1 MANLKLE
8 HIDKIYP
15 NGVQAV
21 FDFNLEI
28 EDKEFIVFVGPS
40 GCGKSTTLRMIAGL
54 EEISEGNLYID
65 GELMNE
71 VSPKNRNIAMV
82 FQNYALYPHM
92 TVSENITVS
101 LKLKKVPKEKIES
114 KLKEIAELLSIED
127 LLTRYPRELSGGQQQ
142 RVALA
147 RAIIRSPKAYLMD
160 EPLSNLDAKLRQKM
174 RFEIMKLYEKLK
186 ITTIYVTH
194 DQVEAMTMATKVV
207 LLNKG
212 EIIQSGPPQELFDAP
227 NNTFVA
233 NFIGNGM
240 NFFEGE
246 IKDGELIFFDFKIPF
261 KSKENLKVQVGIRP
275 EHINLDSGT
284 KYEVKY
290 CENLGAESILHF
302 EEGKDNFTVRTFL
315 KDDINNGDRF
325 DISFDREKIH
335 IFKEDGTRYEE
346 E

>member
-1 MANLKLE
+1 MSIELKNIRKCYE
-8 HIDKIYP
+8 KDVAVID
-15 NGVQAV
+15 
-21 FDFNLEI
+21 DFNLSI
-28 EDKEFIVFVGPS
+28 EDGDFVVFLGPS
-40 GCGKSTTLRMIAGL
+40 GCGKSTLLRIIAGL
-54 EEISEGNLYID
+54 IDID
-65 GELMNE
+65 GGSIFMDGENITNSL
-71 VSPKNRNIAMV
+71 PKDRNMAFV

-127 LLTRYPRELSGGQQQ
+127 LLNRYPRELSGGQQQ

-194 DQVEAMTMATKVV
+194 DQVEAMTMATRVV

-275 EHINLDSGT
+275 EHINLDSGN

>member
-1 MANLKLE
+1 MSIELKNIRKCYE
-8 HIDKIYP
+8 KDVAVID
-15 NGVQAV
+15 
-21 FDFNLEI
+21 DFNLSI
-28 EDKEFIVFVGPS
+28 EDGDFVVFLGPS
-40 GCGKSTTLRMIAGL
+40 GCGKSTLLRIIAGL
-54 EEISEGNLYID
+54 IDID
-65 GELMNE
+65 GGSIFMDGENITNSL
-71 VSPKNRNIAMV
+71 PKDRNMAFV

-114 KLKEIAELLSIED
+114 KLKKIAELLSIED
-127 LLTRYPRELSGGQQQ
+127 LLNRYPRELSGGQQQ

-194 DQVEAMTMATKVV
+194 DQVEAMTMATRVV

-212 EIIQSGPPQELFDAP
+212 EIIQSGTPTELFDAP

-275 EHINLDSGT
+275 EHINLDSGN

>member
-1 MANLKLE
+1 MSIELKNIRKCYE
-8 HIDKIYP
+8 KDVAVID
-15 NGVQAV
+15 
-21 FDFNLEI
+21 DFNLSI
-28 EDKEFIVFVGPS
+28 EDGDFVVFLGPS
-40 GCGKSTTLRMIAGL
+40 GCGKSTLLRIIAGL
-54 EEISEGNLYID
+54 IDIDSGSIFMD
-65 GELMNE
+65 GENITNSL
-71 VSPKNRNIAMV
+71 PKDRNMAFV

-194 DQVEAMTMATKVV
+194 DQVEAMTMATRVV

-246 IKDGELIFFDFKIPF
+246 IKDGKLIFFDFKIPF

>member
-1 MANLKLE
+1 MSIELKNIRKCYE
-8 HIDKIYP
+8 KDVAVID
-15 NGVQAV
+15 
-21 FDFNLEI
+21 DFNLSI
-28 EDKEFIVFVGPS
+28 EDGDFVVFLGPS
-40 GCGKSTTLRMIAGL
+40 GCGKSTLLRIIAGL
-54 EEISEGNLYID
+54 IDID
-65 GELMNE
+65 GGSIFMDGENITNSL
-71 VSPKNRNIAMV
+71 PKDRNMAFV

-114 KLKEIAELLSIED
+114 KLNEIAKLLSIED
-127 LLTRYPRELSGGQQQ
+127 LLNRYPRELSGGQQQ

-212 EIIQSGPPQELFDAP
+212 EIIQSGPPQELFDTP

-275 EHINLDSGT
+275 EHINLDSGN

>member
-1 MANLKLE
+1 MSIELKNIRKCYE
-8 HIDKIYP
+8 KDVAVID
-15 NGVQAV
+15 
-21 FDFNLEI
+21 DFNLSI
-28 EDKEFIVFVGPS
+28 EDGDFVVFLGPS
-40 GCGKSTTLRMIAGL
+40 GCGKSTLLRIIAGL
-54 EEISEGNLYID
+54 IDID
-65 GELMNE
+65 GGSIFMDGENITNSL
-71 VSPKNRNIAMV
+71 PKDRNMAFV

-101 LKLKKVPKEKIES
+101 LKLKKVPREEIES
-114 KLKEIAELLSIED
+114 KLNEIAKLLSIED
-127 LLTRYPRELSGGQQQ
+127 LLNRYPRELSGGQQQ

-194 DQVEAMTMATKVV
+194 DQVEAMTMATRVV

-275 EHINLDSGT
+275 EHINLDSGN

>member
-1 MANLKLE
+1 MSIELKNIRKCYE
-8 HIDKIYP
+8 KDVAVID
-15 NGVQAV
+15 
-21 FDFNLEI
+21 DFNLSI
-28 EDKEFIVFVGPS
+28 EDGDFVVFLGPS
-40 GCGKSTTLRMIAGL
+40 GCGKSTLLRIIAGL
-54 EEISEGNLYID
+54 IDID
-65 GELMNE
+65 GGSIFMDGENITNSL
-71 VSPKNRNIAMV
+71 PKDRNMAFV

-101 LKLKKVPKEKIES
+101 LKLKKVPREKIES

-127 LLTRYPRELSGGQQQ
+127 LLNRYPRELSGGQQQ

-194 DQVEAMTMATKVV
+194 DQVEAMTMATRVV

-275 EHINLDSGT
+275 EHINLDSGN

>member
-1 MANLKLE
+1 MSIELKNIRKCYE
-8 HIDKIYP
+8 KDVAVID
-15 NGVQAV
+15 
-21 FDFNLEI
+21 DFNLSI
-28 EDKEFIVFVGPS
+28 EDGDFVVFLGPS
-40 GCGKSTTLRMIAGL
+40 GCGKSTLLRIIAGL
-54 EEISEGNLYID
+54 IDID
-65 GELMNE
+65 GGSIFMDGENITNSL
-71 VSPKNRNIAMV
+71 PKDRNMAFV

-194 DQVEAMTMATKVV
+194 DQVEAMTMATRVV

-212 EIIQSGPPQELFDAP
+212 KIIQSGPPQELFDAP

-246 IKDGELIFFDFKIPF
+246 IRDGELHFFDFKIPF

-275 EHINLDSGT
+275 EHINLDSGN

>member
-1 MANLKLE
+1 MSIELKNIRKCYE
-8 HIDKIYP
+8 KDVAVID
-15 NGVQAV
+15 
-21 FDFNLEI
+21 DFNLSI
-28 EDKEFIVFVGPS
+28 EDGDFVVFLGPS
-40 GCGKSTTLRMIAGL
+40 GCGKSTLLRIIAGL
-54 EEISEGNLYID
+54 IDID
-65 GELMNE
+65 GGSIFMDGENITNSL
-71 VSPKNRNIAMV
+71 PKDRNMAFV

-127 LLTRYPRELSGGQQQ
+127 LLNRYPRELSGGQQQ

-212 EIIQSGPPQELFDAP
+212 EIVQSGPPQELFDAP

>member
-1 MANLKLE
+1 M
-8 HIDKIYP
+8 
-15 NGVQAV
+15 
-21 FDFNLEI
+21 
-28 EDKEFIVFVGPS
+28 
-40 GCGKSTTLRMIAGL
+40 
-54 EEISEGNLYID
+54 D
-65 GELMNE
+65 GENITNSL
-71 VSPKNRNIAMV
+71 PKDRNMAFV

-101 LKLKKVPKEKIES
+101 LKLKKVPREKIES

-194 DQVEAMTMATKVV
+194 DQVEAMTMATRVV

-233 NFIGNGM
+233 NFIGCLLYTSPSPR
-240 NFFEGE
+240 
-246 IKDGELIFFDFKIPF
+246 D
-261 KSKENLKVQVGIRP
+261 
-275 EHINLDSGT
+275 
-284 KYEVKY
+284 
-290 CENLGAESILHF
+290 
-302 EEGKDNFTVRTFL
+302 RT
-315 KDDINNGDRF
+315 R
-325 DISFDREKIH
+325 SRMPSSA
-335 IFKEDGTRYEE
+335 
-346 E
+346 

>member
-1 MANLKLE
+1 MSIELKNIRKCYE
-8 HIDKIYP
+8 KDVAVID
-15 NGVQAV
+15 
-21 FDFNLEI
+21 DFNLSI
-28 EDKEFIVFVGPS
+28 EDGDFVVFLGPS
-40 GCGKSTTLRMIAGL
+40 GCGKSTLLRIIAGL
-54 EEISEGNLYID
+54 IDIDSGSIFMD
-65 GELMNE
+65 GENITNSL
-71 VSPKNRNIAMV
+71 PKDRNMAFV

-212 EIIQSGPPQELFDAP
+212 EIVQSGPPQELFDAP

>member
-1 MANLKLE
+1 MSIELKNIRKCYE
-8 HIDKIYP
+8 KDVAVID
-15 NGVQAV
+15 
-21 FDFNLEI
+21 DFNLSI
-28 EDKEFIVFVGPS
+28 EDGDFVVFLGPS
-40 GCGKSTTLRMIAGL
+40 GCGKSTLLRIIAGL
-54 EEISEGNLYID
+54 IDID
-65 GELMNE
+65 GGSIFMDGENITNSL
-71 VSPKNRNIAMV
+71 PKDRNMAFV

-275 EHINLDSGT
+275 EHINLDSGN

-335 IFKEDGTRYEE
+335 IFKEDGIRYEE

>member
-1 MANLKLE
+1 MSIELKNIRKCYE
-8 HIDKIYP
+8 KDVAVID
-15 NGVQAV
+15 
-21 FDFNLEI
+21 DFNLSI
-28 EDKEFIVFVGPS
+28 EDGDFVVFLGPS
-40 GCGKSTTLRMIAGL
+40 GCGKSTLLRIIAGL
-54 EEISEGNLYID
+54 IDID
-65 GELMNE
+65 GGSIFMDGENITNSL
-71 VSPKNRNIAMV
+71 PKDRNMAFV

-101 LKLKKVPKEKIES
+101 LKLKKVPREKIES

-127 LLTRYPRELSGGQQQ
+127 LLNRYPRELSGGQQQ

-194 DQVEAMTMATKVV
+194 DQVEAMTMATRVV

-212 EIIQSGPPQELFDAP
+212 KIIQSGPPQELFDAP

-246 IKDGELIFFDFKIPF
+246 IKDGKLIFFDFKIPF

-275 EHINLDSGT
+275 EHINLDSGN

-335 IFKEDGTRYEE
+335 IFNEDGTRYEE

>member
-1 MANLKLE
+1 MSIELKNIRKCYE
-8 HIDKIYP
+8 KDVPVID
-15 NGVQAV
+15 
-21 FDFNLEI
+21 DFNLSI
-28 EDKEFIVFVGPS
+28 EDGDFVVFLGPS
-40 GCGKSTTLRMIAGL
+40 GCGKSTLLRIIAGL
-54 EEISEGNLYID
+54 IDID
-65 GELMNE
+65 GGSIFMDGENITNSL
-71 VSPKNRNIAMV
+71 PKDRNMAFV

-101 LKLKKVPKEKIES
+101 LKLKKVPREKIES

-212 EIIQSGPPQELFDAP
+212 EIIQSGPPQELFDAS

-275 EHINLDSGT
+275 EHINLDSGN

-335 IFKEDGTRYEE
+335 IFKEDGIRYEE

>member
-1 MANLKLE
+1 MSIELKNIRKCYE
-8 HIDKIYP
+8 KDVAVID
-15 NGVQAV
+15 
-21 FDFNLEI
+21 DFNLSI
-28 EDKEFIVFVGPS
+28 EDGDFVVFLGPS
-40 GCGKSTTLRMIAGL
+40 GCGKSTLLRIIAGL
-54 EEISEGNLYID
+54 IDIDSGSIFMD
-65 GELMNE
+65 GENITNSL
-71 VSPKNRNIAMV
+71 PKDRNMAFV

-194 DQVEAMTMATKVV
+194 DQVEAMTMATRVV

-246 IKDGELIFFDFKIPF
+246 IRDGELIFFDFKIPF

-275 EHINLDSGT
+275 EHINLDSGN

>member
-1 MANLKLE
+1 MSIELKNIRKCYE
-8 HIDKIYP
+8 KDVAVID
-15 NGVQAV
+15 
-21 FDFNLEI
+21 DFNLSI
-28 EDKEFIVFVGPS
+28 EDGDFVVFLGPS
-40 GCGKSTTLRMIAGL
+40 GCGKSTLLRIIAGL
-54 EEISEGNLYID
+54 IDID
-65 GELMNE
+65 GGSIFMDGENITNSL
-71 VSPKNRNIAMV
+71 PKDRNMAFV

-212 EIIQSGPPQELFDAP
+212 EIIQSGPPQELFDTP

-246 IKDGELIFFDFKIPF
+246 IRDGELIFFDFKIPF

-275 EHINLDSGT
+275 EHINLDSGN

>member
-1 MANLKLE
+1 MSIELKNIRKCYE
-8 HIDKIYP
+8 KDVPVID
-15 NGVQAV
+15 
-21 FDFNLEI
+21 DFNLSI
-28 EDKEFIVFVGPS
+28 EDGDFVVFLGPS
-40 GCGKSTTLRMIAGL
+40 GCGKSTLLRIIAGL
-54 EEISEGNLYID
+54 IDID
-65 GELMNE
+65 GGSIFMDGENITNSL
-71 VSPKNRNIAMV
+71 PKDRNMAFV

-212 EIIQSGPPQELFDAP
+212 EIVQSGPPQELFVAP

-275 EHINLDSGT
+275 EHINLDSGN

>member
-1 MANLKLE
+1 MSIELKNIRKCYE
-8 HIDKIYP
+8 KDVAVID
-15 NGVQAV
+15 
-21 FDFNLEI
+21 DFNLSI
-28 EDKEFIVFVGPS
+28 EDGDFVVFLGPS
-40 GCGKSTTLRMIAGL
+40 GCGKSTLLRIIAGL
-54 EEISEGNLYID
+54 IDID
-65 GELMNE
+65 GGSIFMDGENITNSL
-71 VSPKNRNIAMV
+71 PKDRNMAFV

-101 LKLKKVPKEKIES
+101 LKLKKVPREVIEE

-246 IKDGELIFFDFKIPF
+246 IKDGELQFFDFKIPF
-261 KSKENLKVQVGIRP
+261 KSKENLNVQVGIRP
-275 EHINLDSGT
+275 EHINLTSGT

>member
-1 MANLKLE
+1 MSIELKNIRKCYE
-8 HIDKIYP
+8 KDVAVID
-15 NGVQAV
+15 
-21 FDFNLEI
+21 DFNLSI
-28 EDKEFIVFVGPS
+28 EDGDFVVFLGPS
-40 GCGKSTTLRMIAGL
+40 GCGKSTLLRIIAGL
-54 EEISEGNLYID
+54 IDID
-65 GELMNE
+65 GGSIFMDGENITNSL
-71 VSPKNRNIAMV
+71 PKDRNMAFV

-114 KLKEIAELLSIED
+114 KLKEISELLSIED

-194 DQVEAMTMATKVV
+194 DQVEAMTMATRVV

-246 IKDGELIFFDFKIPF
+246 IRDGELIFFDFKIPF

-275 EHINLDSGT
+275 EHINLDSGN

>member
-1 MANLKLE
+1 MSIELKNIRKCYE
-8 HIDKIYP
+8 KDVAVID
-15 NGVQAV
+15 
-21 FDFNLEI
+21 DFNLSI
-28 EDKEFIVFVGPS
+28 EDGDFVVFLGPS
-40 GCGKSTTLRMIAGL
+40 GCGKSTLLRIIAGL
-54 EEISEGNLYID
+54 IDID
-65 GELMNE
+65 GGSIFMDGENITNSL
-71 VSPKNRNIAMV
+71 PKDRNMAFV

-101 LKLKKVPKEKIES
+101 LKLKKVPREKIES

-194 DQVEAMTMATKVV
+194 DQVEAMTMATRVV

-212 EIIQSGPPQELFDAP
+212 KIIQSGPPQELFDAP

-246 IKDGELIFFDFKIPF
+246 IRDGELHFFDFKIPF

-275 EHINLDSGT
+275 EHINLDSGN

>member
-1 MANLKLE
+1 MSIELKNIRKCYE
-8 HIDKIYP
+8 KDVPVID
-15 NGVQAV
+15 
-21 FDFNLEI
+21 DFNLSI
-28 EDKEFIVFVGPS
+28 EDGDFVVFLGPS
-40 GCGKSTTLRMIAGL
+40 GCGKSTLLRIIAGL
-54 EEISEGNLYID
+54 IDID
-65 GELMNE
+65 GGSIFMDGENITNSL
-71 VSPKNRNIAMV
+71 PKDRNMAFV

-127 LLTRYPRELSGGQQQ
+127 LLNRYPRELSGGQQQ

-194 DQVEAMTMATKVV
+194 DQVEAMTMATRVV

-212 EIIQSGPPQELFDAP
+212 EIVQSGPPQELFDAP

-275 EHINLDSGT
+275 EHINLDSGN

>member
-1 MANLKLE
+1 MSIELKNIRKCYE
-8 HIDKIYP
+8 KDVAVID
-15 NGVQAV
+15 
-21 FDFNLEI
+21 DFNLSI
-28 EDKEFIVFVGPS
+28 GDGDFVVFLGPS
-40 GCGKSTTLRMIAGL
+40 GCGKSTLLRIIAGL
-54 EEISEGNLYID
+54 IDID
-65 GELMNE
+65 GGSIFMDGENITNSL
-71 VSPKNRNIAMV
+71 PKDRNMAFV

-127 LLTRYPRELSGGQQQ
+127 LLNRYPRELSGGQQQ

-246 IKDGELIFFDFKIPF
+246 IRDGELIFFDFKIPF

-275 EHINLDSGT
+275 EHINLDSGN

>member
-1 MANLKLE
+1 MSIELKNIRKCYE
-8 HIDKIYP
+8 KDVAVID
-15 NGVQAV
+15 
-21 FDFNLEI
+21 DFNLFI
-28 EDKEFIVFVGPS
+28 EDGDFVVFLGPS
-40 GCGKSTTLRMIAGL
+40 GCGKSTLLRIIAGL
-54 EEISEGNLYID
+54 IDIDDGSIFMD
-65 GELMNE
+65 GENITNSL
-71 VSPKNRNIAMV
+71 PKDRNMAFV

-101 LKLKKVPKEKIES
+101 LKLKKVPREKIES

-127 LLTRYPRELSGGQQQ
+127 LLNRYPRELSGGQQQ

-275 EHINLDSGT
+275 EHINLDIGN

>member
-1 MANLKLE
+1 MSIELKNIRKCYE
-8 HIDKIYP
+8 KDVAVID
-15 NGVQAV
+15 N
-21 FDFNLEI
+21 FNLSI
-28 EDKEFIVFVGPS
+28 EDGDFVVFLGPS
-40 GCGKSTTLRMIAGL
+40 GCGKSTLLRIIAGL
-54 EEISEGNLYID
+54 IDID
-65 GELMNE
+65 GGSIFMDGENITNSL
-71 VSPKNRNIAMV
+71 PKDRNMAFV

-101 LKLKKVPKEKIES
+101 LKLKKVPREKIES

-127 LLTRYPRELSGGQQQ
+127 LLNRYPRELSGGQQQ

-194 DQVEAMTMATKVV
+194 DQVEAMTMATRVV

-212 EIIQSGPPQELFDAP
+212 KIIQSGPPQELFDAP

-246 IKDGELIFFDFKIPF
+246 IKDGKLIFFDFKIPF

-275 EHINLDSGT
+275 EHINLDSGN

>member
-1 MANLKLE
+1 MSIELKNIRKCYE
-8 HIDKIYP
+8 KDVPVID
-15 NGVQAV
+15 
-21 FDFNLEI
+21 DFNLSI
-28 EDKEFIVFVGPS
+28 EDGDFVVFLGPS
-40 GCGKSTTLRMIAGL
+40 GCGKSTLLRIIAGL
-54 EEISEGNLYID
+54 IDIDSGSIFMD
-65 GELMNE
+65 GENITNSL
-71 VSPKNRNIAMV
+71 PKDRNMAFV

-246 IKDGELIFFDFKIPF
+246 IRDGELIFFDFKIPF

-275 EHINLDSGT
+275 EHINLDSGN

>member
-1 MANLKLE
+1 MSIELKNIRKCYE
-8 HIDKIYP
+8 KDVAVID
-15 NGVQAV
+15 
-21 FDFNLEI
+21 DFNLSI
-28 EDKEFIVFVGPS
+28 EDGDFVVFLGPS
-40 GCGKSTTLRMIAGL
+40 GCGKSTLLRIIAGL
-54 EEISEGNLYID
+54 IDID
-65 GELMNE
+65 GGSIFMDGENITNSL
-71 VSPKNRNIAMV
+71 PKDRNMAFV

-127 LLTRYPRELSGGQQQ
+127 LLNRYPRELSGGQQQ

-194 DQVEAMTMATKVV
+194 DQVEAMTMATRVV

-212 EIIQSGPPQELFDAP
+212 KIIQSGPPQELFDAP
-227 NNTFVA
+227 INTFVA

-246 IKDGELIFFDFKIPF
+246 IRDGELHFFDFKIPF

-275 EHINLDSGT
+275 EHINLDSGN

>member
-1 MANLKLE
+1 MSIELKNIRKCYE
-8 HIDKIYP
+8 KDVPVID
-15 NGVQAV
+15 
-21 FDFNLEI
+21 DFNLSI
-28 EDKEFIVFVGPS
+28 EDGDFVVFLGPS
-40 GCGKSTTLRMIAGL
+40 GCGKSTLLRIIAGL
-54 EEISEGNLYID
+54 IDID
-65 GELMNE
+65 GGSIFMDGENITNSL
-71 VSPKNRNIAMV
+71 PKDRNMAFV

-101 LKLKKVPKEKIES
+101 LKLKKVPREKIES

-127 LLTRYPRELSGGQQQ
+127 LLNRYPRELSGGQQQ

-194 DQVEAMTMATKVV
+194 DQVEAMTMATRVV

>member
-1 MANLKLE
+1 MSIELKNIRKCYE
-8 HIDKIYP
+8 KDVAVID
-15 NGVQAV
+15 
-21 FDFNLEI
+21 DFNLSI
-28 EDKEFIVFVGPS
+28 EDGDFVVFLGPS
-40 GCGKSTTLRMIAGL
+40 GCGKSTLLRIIAGL
-54 EEISEGNLYID
+54 IDID
-65 GELMNE
+65 GGSIFMDGENITNSL
-71 VSPKNRNIAMV
+71 PKDRNMAFV

-127 LLTRYPRELSGGQQQ
+127 LLNRYPRELSGGQQQ

-212 EIIQSGPPQELFDAP
+212 EIVQSGPPQELFDAP

-275 EHINLDSGT
+275 EHINLDSGN

>member
-1 MANLKLE
+1 MSIELKNIRKCYE
-8 HIDKIYP
+8 KDVAVID
-15 NGVQAV
+15 
-21 FDFNLEI
+21 DFNLSI
-28 EDKEFIVFVGPS
+28 EDGDFVVFLGPS
-40 GCGKSTTLRMIAGL
+40 GCGKSTLLRIIAGL
-54 EEISEGNLYID
+54 IDID
-65 GELMNE
+65 GGSIFMDGENITNSL
-71 VSPKNRNIAMV
+71 PKDRNMAFV

-127 LLTRYPRELSGGQQQ
+127 LLNRYPRELSGGQQQ

-212 EIIQSGPPQELFDAP
+212 EIVQSGPPQELFDAP

-246 IKDGELIFFDFKIPF
+246 IKDGKLTFFDFKIPF

-275 EHINLDSGT
+275 EHINLDSGN

>member
-1 MANLKLE
+1 MSIELKNIRKCYE
-8 HIDKIYP
+8 KDVAVID
-15 NGVQAV
+15 
-21 FDFNLEI
+21 DFNLSI
-28 EDKEFIVFVGPS
+28 EDGDFVVFLGPS
-40 GCGKSTTLRMIAGL
+40 GCGKSTLLRIIAGL
-54 EEISEGNLYID
+54 IDID
-65 GELMNE
+65 GGSIFMDGENITNSL
-71 VSPKNRNIAMV
+71 PKDRNMAFV

-114 KLKEIAELLSIED
+114 KLKKIAELLSIED
-127 LLTRYPRELSGGQQQ
+127 LLNRYPRELSGGQQQ

-194 DQVEAMTMATKVV
+194 DQVEAMTMATRVV

-212 EIIQSGPPQELFDAP
+212 EIIQSGTPTELFDAP

-246 IKDGELIFFDFKIPF
+246 IKDL
-261 KSKENLKVQVGIRP
+261 SL
-275 EHINLDSGT
+275 
-284 KYEVKY
+284 
-290 CENLGAESILHF
+290 
-302 EEGKDNFTVRTFL
+302 
-315 KDDINNGDRF
+315 
-325 DISFDREKIH
+325 IH
-335 IFKEDGTRYEE
+335 I
-346 E
+346 

>member
-1 MANLKLE
+1 MSIEVKNIRKCYEKDVAV
-8 HIDKIYP
+8 ID
-15 NGVQAV
+15 
-21 FDFNLEI
+21 DFNLSI
-28 EDKEFIVFVGPS
+28 EDGDFVVFLGPS
-40 GCGKSTTLRMIAGL
+40 GCGKSTLLRIIAGL
-54 EEISEGNLYID
+54 IDID
-65 GELMNE
+65 GGSIFMDGENITNSL
-71 VSPKNRNIAMV
+71 PKDRNMAFV

-114 KLKEIAELLSIED
+114 KLNEIAKLLSIED
-127 LLTRYPRELSGGQQQ
+127 LLNRYPRELSGGQQQ

-212 EIIQSGPPQELFDAP
+212 EIIQSGPPQELFDTP

-275 EHINLDSGT
+275 EHINLDSGN

>member
-1 MANLKLE
+1 MSIELKNIRKCYE
-8 HIDKIYP
+8 KDVAVID
-15 NGVQAV
+15 
-21 FDFNLEI
+21 DFNLSI
-28 EDKEFIVFVGPS
+28 EDGDFVVFLGPS
-40 GCGKSTTLRMIAGL
+40 GCGKSTLLRIIAGL
-54 EEISEGNLYID
+54 IDID
-65 GELMNE
+65 GGSIFMDGENITNSL
-71 VSPKNRNIAMV
+71 PKDRNMAFV

-114 KLKEIAELLSIED
+114 KLNEIAKLLSIED
-127 LLTRYPRELSGGQQQ
+127 LLNRYPRELSGGQQQ

-246 IKDGELIFFDFKIPF
+246 IKDGELRFFDFKIPF

-275 EHINLDSGT
+275 EHINLDSGN

>member
-1 MANLKLE
+1 MSIELKNIRKCYE
-8 HIDKIYP
+8 KDVAVID
-15 NGVQAV
+15 
-21 FDFNLEI
+21 DFNLSI
-28 EDKEFIVFVGPS
+28 EDGDFVVFLGPS
-40 GCGKSTTLRMIAGL
+40 GCGKSTLLRIIAGL
-54 EEISEGNLYID
+54 IDID
-65 GELMNE
+65 GGSIFMDGENITNSL
-71 VSPKNRNIAMV
+71 PKDRNMAFV

-92 TVSENITVS
+92 NVSENITVS
-101 LKLKKVPKEKIES
+101 LKLKKVPREKIES

-127 LLTRYPRELSGGQQQ
+127 LLNRYPRELSGGQQQ

-194 DQVEAMTMATKVV
+194 DQVEAMTMATRVV

-246 IKDGELIFFDFKIPF
+246 IRDGELIFFDFKIPF

-275 EHINLDSGT
+275 EHINLDSGN

>member
-1 MANLKLE
+1 MSIELKNIRKCYE
-8 HIDKIYP
+8 KDVAVID
-15 NGVQAV
+15 
-21 FDFNLEI
+21 DFNLSI
-28 EDKEFIVFVGPS
+28 EDGDFVVFLGPS
-40 GCGKSTTLRMIAGL
+40 GCGKSTLLRIIAGL
-54 EEISEGNLYID
+54 IDID
-65 GELMNE
+65 GGSIFMDGENITNSL
-71 VSPKNRNIAMV
+71 PKDRNMAFV

-101 LKLKKVPKEKIES
+101 LKLKKVPREKIES

-127 LLTRYPRELSGGQQQ
+127 LLNRYPRELSGGQQQ

-246 IKDGELIFFDFKIPF
+246 VRDGELIFFDFKIPF

-275 EHINLDSGT
+275 EHINLDSGN

>member
-1 MANLKLE
+1 MSIELKNIRKCYE
-8 HIDKIYP
+8 KDVPVID
-15 NGVQAV
+15 
-21 FDFNLEI
+21 DFNLSI
-28 EDKEFIVFVGPS
+28 EDGDFVVFLGPS
-40 GCGKSTTLRMIAGL
+40 GCGKSTLLRIIAGL
-54 EEISEGNLYID
+54 IDIDSGSIFMD
-65 GELMNE
+65 GENITNSL
-71 VSPKNRNIAMV
+71 PKDRNMAFV

-194 DQVEAMTMATKVV
+194 DQVEAMTMATRVV

-246 IKDGELIFFDFKIPF
+246 IRDGELIFFDFKIPF

-275 EHINLDSGT
+275 EHINLDSGN

>member
-1 MANLKLE
+1 MSIELKNIRKCYE
-8 HIDKIYP
+8 KDVPVID
-15 NGVQAV
+15 
-21 FDFNLEI
+21 DFNLSI
-28 EDKEFIVFVGPS
+28 EDGDFVVFLGPS
-40 GCGKSTTLRMIAGL
+40 GCGKSTLLRIIAGL
-54 EEISEGNLYID
+54 IDID
-65 GELMNE
+65 GGSIFMDGENITNSL
-71 VSPKNRNIAMV
+71 PKDRNMAFV

-101 LKLKKVPKEKIES
+101 LKLKKVPREKIES

-127 LLTRYPRELSGGQQQ
+127 LLNRYPRELSGGQQQ

-194 DQVEAMTMATKVV
+194 DQVEAMTMATRVV

-212 EIIQSGPPQELFDAP
+212 EIVQSGPPQELFDAP

-275 EHINLDSGT
+275 EHINLDSGN

>member
-1 MANLKLE
+1 MSIELKNIRKCYE
-8 HIDKIYP
+8 KDVAVID
-15 NGVQAV
+15 
-21 FDFNLEI
+21 DFNLSI
-28 EDKEFIVFVGPS
+28 EDGDFVVFLGPS
-40 GCGKSTTLRMIAGL
+40 GCGKSTLLRIIAGL
-54 EEISEGNLYID
+54 IDID
-65 GELMNE
+65 GGSIFMDGENITNSL
-71 VSPKNRNIAMV
+71 PKDRNMAFV

-127 LLTRYPRELSGGQQQ
+127 LLNRYPRELSGGQQQ

-194 DQVEAMTMATKVV
+194 DQVEAMTMATRVV

-212 EIIQSGPPQELFDAP
+212 EIVQSGPPQELFDAP

-275 EHINLDSGT
+275 EHINLDSGN

>member
-1 MANLKLE
+1 MSIELKNIRKCYE
-8 HIDKIYP
+8 KDVAVID
-15 NGVQAV
+15 
-21 FDFNLEI
+21 DFNLSI
-28 EDKEFIVFVGPS
+28 EDGDFVVFLGPS
-40 GCGKSTTLRMIAGL
+40 GCGKSTLLRIIAGL
-54 EEISEGNLYID
+54 IDID
-65 GELMNE
+65 GGSIFMDGENITNSL
-71 VSPKNRNIAMV
+71 PKDRNMAFV

-114 KLKEIAELLSIED
+114 KLKEIAELLSIDD
-127 LLTRYPRELSGGQQQ
+127 LLNRYPRELSGGQQQ

-275 EHINLDSGT
+275 EHINLDSGN

>member
-1 MANLKLE
+1 MSIELKNIRKCYE
-8 HIDKIYP
+8 KDVAVID
-15 NGVQAV
+15 
-21 FDFNLEI
+21 DFNLSI
-28 EDKEFIVFVGPS
+28 EDGDFVVFLGPS
-40 GCGKSTTLRMIAGL
+40 GCGKSTLLRIIAGL
-54 EEISEGNLYID
+54 IDIDSGSIFMD
-65 GELMNE
+65 GENITNSL
-71 VSPKNRNIAMV
+71 PKDRNMAFV

-212 EIIQSGPPQELFDAP
+212 EIVQSGPPQELFDAP

-275 EHINLDSGT
+275 EHINLDSGN

-315 KDDINNGDRF
+315 KDDINNSDRF

>member
-1 MANLKLE
+1 MSIELKNIRKCYE
-8 HIDKIYP
+8 KDVAVID
-15 NGVQAV
+15 
-21 FDFNLEI
+21 DFNLSI
-28 EDKEFIVFVGPS
+28 EDGDFVVFLGPS
-40 GCGKSTTLRMIAGL
+40 GCGKSTLLRIIAGL
-54 EEISEGNLYID
+54 IDID
-65 GELMNE
+65 GGSIFMDGENITNSL
-71 VSPKNRNIAMV
+71 PKDRNMAFV

-101 LKLKKVPKEKIES
+101 LKLKKVPREKIES

-194 DQVEAMTMATKVV
+194 DQVEAMTMATRVV

-246 IKDGELIFFDFKIPF
+246 IRDGELHFFDFKIPF

-275 EHINLDSGT
+275 EHINLDSGN

>member
-1 MANLKLE
+1 MSIELKNIRKCYE
-8 HIDKIYP
+8 KDVAVID
-15 NGVQAV
+15 
-21 FDFNLEI
+21 DFNLSI
-28 EDKEFIVFVGPS
+28 EDGDFVVFLGPS
-40 GCGKSTTLRMIAGL
+40 GCGKSTLLRIIAGL
-54 EEISEGNLYID
+54 IDID
-65 GELMNE
+65 GGSIFMDGENITNSL
-71 VSPKNRNIAMV
+71 PKDRNMAFV

-127 LLTRYPRELSGGQQQ
+127 LLNRYPRELSGGQQQ

-246 IKDGELIFFDFKIPF
+246 IRDGELIFFDFKIPF